1 MLENLNKIIR
11 NSVLNNVNIGNGN
24 TIIGG
29 SNTNITSIN
38 GTTYL
43 NGVNLNEKLGISHI
57 NSINCSNGKVIING
71 KDYTKEVFSDGKSD
85 KPNNDC
91 VFSGNITIEIHG
103 DCGDIHTT
111 GNVNVYDGNCG
122 DIDTNGSVSVG
133 GSVRGDIDTNGS
145 VTVGGSVTGD
155 IDANG
160 RVTIGSR

>member
-1 MLENLNKIIR
+1 MIR

-57 NSINCSNGKVIING
+57 SSINRSNGKIIING
-71 KDYTKEVFSDGKSD
+71 KDYTKEVFSDDKSD

-103 DCGDIHTT
+103 NCGDIHTS
-111 GNVNVYDGNCG
+111 GNVNVDGSCN
-122 DIDTNGSVSVG
+122 DIDTNGNVSVG
-133 GSVRGDIDTNGS
+133 GDVNGDIDTNGS

-155 IDANG
+155 IDTNG
-160 RVTIGSR
+160 RVTIGNR

>member
-1 MLENLNKIIR
+1 MVPLLTVVTLTVAKL
-11 NSVLNNVNIGNGN
+11 VVTLLLV
-24 TIIGG
+24 GG
-29 SNTNITSIN
+29 NTNITSIN

-85 KPNNDC
+85 KTNNDC

-145 VTVGGSVTGD
+145 VTVGGNVTGD